1 MQRQRTFTESNAMS
15 STVQSITPVLLVERV
30 EPALAFWRDRLGFEV
45 LAEVPHED
53 AMGFVMLGRD
63 GLMVMYQSYASV
75 AADVPALAHDRGQ
88 GVGLF
93 IQVESLDA
101 IEKALDGVPLVHPR
115 RRTFY
120 GMDEI
125 IVREPAGFA
134 VTFAQQV
141 AE

>member
-1 MQRQRTFTESNAMS
+1 MS

-53 AMGFVMLGRD
+53 AIGFVMLGRD

-75 AADVPALAHDRGQ
+75 AADVPALAGERGT

-93 IQVESLDA
+93 IQVADLGA
-101 IEKALDGVPLVHPR
+101 IEKALEGVPLVHPR

-125 IVREPAGFA
+125 ILREPAGFV
-134 VTFAQQV
+134 VTFAQPV
-141 AE
+141 GE

>member
-1 MQRQRTFTESNAMS
+1 MS
-15 STVQSITPVLLVERV
+15 SPVQSITPVLLVERV

-53 AMGFVMLGRD
+53 TMGFVMLGRD

-75 AADVPALAHDRGQ
+75 AADVPELSRERGT

-93 IQVESLDA
+93 IQVEDLDA
-101 IEKALDGVPLVHPR
+101 IAKALDGIPLVHPR

-134 VTFAQQV
+134 VTFAQRV

>member
-1 MQRQRTFTESNAMS
+1 MS

-53 AMGFVMLGRD
+53 AIGFVMLGRD

-75 AADVPALAHDRGQ
+75 AADVPALASERGT

-93 IQVESLDA
+93 IQVADLDA
-101 IEKALDGVPLVHPR
+101 IEKALDGVALVHPR

-120 GMDEI
+120 GMDEV

-134 VTFAQQV
+134 VTFAQRV
-141 AE
+141 DG